1 MKHSI
6 ALKIFALAVGIIGL
20 TVVVAIL
27 TNIEVI
33 GMGRDVA
40 TVARKTIPLASKA
53 ADLNEA
59 GLFRR
64 VPLSGCIASTRSLS
78 LTRKPS
84 SRRLRT
90 LKKIPP
96 KFMS

>member
-6 ALKIFALAVGIIGL
+6 ALKIFALAVGIIAL
-20 TVVVAIL
+20 TILVAVL
-27 TNIEVI
+27 TNIEV
-33 GMGRDVA
+33 MGLGADVS
-40 TVARKTIPLASKA
+40 TVARKTIPLAGQA

-64 VPLSGCIASTRSLS
+64 VAFERLYREYAEPQPDEER
-78 LTRKPS
+78 S
-84 SRRLRT
+84 SRRKKT

-96 KFMS
+96 G

>member
-40 TVARKTIPLASKA
+40 TVA
-53 ADLNEA
+53 
-59 GLFRR
+59 
-64 VPLSGCIASTRSLS
+64 
-78 LTRKPS
+78 
-84 SRRLRT
+84 
-90 LKKIPP
+90 
-96 KFMS
+96 

>member
-33 GMGRDVA
+33 GMGRGKWI
-40 TVARKTIPLASKA
+40 TV
-53 ADLNEA
+53 
-59 GLFRR
+59 
-64 VPLSGCIASTRSLS
+64 
-78 LTRKPS
+78 
-84 SRRLRT
+84 
-90 LKKIPP
+90 
-96 KFMS
+96 